1 MSLEGIVVGLL
12 ALVIGLGWAFYGLKV
27 FTILLPLWAF
37 FFGLLSGADWAQS
50 VFGDGLFA
58 SVLSWGIGVVLG
70 LVLAVISYLWY
81 YAAIV
86 IAGGAVGYALGL
98 GFMDWLAPS
107 AEVLGIV
114 IGLVVGAVFAAGTF
128 LLGVPVWLVIWF
140 SAISGAAAA
149 VNGVL
154 IFLGRIHLA
163 DLHGGL
169 MSGLLTDSV
178 IGVIA
183 WIVVAVAAGL
193 WQTRDVGRTIVAIER
208 SNYRY

>member
-1 MSLEGIVVGLL
+1 MSIEGIIVGLL
-12 ALVIGLGWAFYGLKV
+12 ALAVGLGWAFYGLKV
-27 FTILLPLWAF
+27 FTILLPVWAF

-58 SVLSWGIGVVLG
+58 SVLSWGIGLVLG

-81 YAAIV
+81 YAAIT

-98 GFMDWLAPS
+98 GFMDWLAPN

-169 MSGLLTDSV
+169 MSGLLTDSF
-178 IGVIA
+178 IGVAA
-183 WIVVAVAAGL
+183 WIVVAVVAGL
-193 WQTRDVGRTIVAIER
+193 WQTRDVGRSIVAIDR
-208 SNYRY
+208 TAYRY

>member
-1 MSLEGIVVGLL
+1 MSIEGIIVGLL

-37 FFGLLSGADWAQS
+37 FFGLLSGAGWAQS

-58 SVLSWGIGVVLG
+58 SVLSWGIGIVLG

-81 YAAIV
+81 YAAIT

-98 GFMDWLAPS
+98 GFVDWLAPN
-107 AEVLGIV
+107 AQFIAIV
-114 IGLVVGAVFAAGTF
+114 AGLIVGAVFAAGTF
-128 LLGVPVWLVIWF
+128 LLGVPIWLVIWF

-149 VNGVL
+149 INGIL
-154 IFLGRIHLA
+154 IMLGRIHLE

-169 MSGLLTDSV
+169 MSGLLKDSF
-178 IGVIA
+178 IGVVA

-193 WQTRDVGRTIVAIER
+193 WQTRDVGRSIVSIER
-208 SNYRY
+208 ANYRY